1 MRLFA
6 RVSGVCECRRQGLAR
21 RQMGRDN
28 NGSIK
33 LRRFQVV
40 RPEKN
45 GLMAEQVVIQV
56 RDMIREGKLR
66 PGDRLPPERE
76 LAKRLGISRASLRHG
91 LRFLAAI
98 GVLTSRHGSGTYIAE
113 GPPALDSE
121 PLRMLA
127 ELHRFT
133 PDEMFEA
140 RKLLEVGLA
149 GLAAQHAQPDH
160 MAVMAEEV
168 TEMYATLDDPQEY
181 LVHDIRFH
189 RAVAAASGN
198 QILAALMNM
207 VSTAMYERRRATVQR
222 ATDLKESAEFHRK
235 IYRLIRAHKSD
246 EARAAMNEHLE
257 LAQRAFASEE
267 TSRAEEAKAEDLR
280 AKGGKRSR
288 ITQNAEH

>member
-1 MRLFA
+1 MTRSIAL
-6 RVSGVCECRRQGLAR
+6 
-21 RQMGRDN
+21 MGKIK
-28 NGSIK
+28 NGSVR
-33 LRRFQVV
+33 LRGFQVV

-56 RDMIREGKLR
+56 RAMIREGKLK

-76 LAKRLGISRASLRHG
+76 LAKRLGMSRASLRHG

-98 GVLTSRHGSGTYIAE
+98 GVLTSRHGSGTYISD

-127 ELHRFT
+127 DLHRFT

-149 GLAAQHAQPDH
+149 GLAAHNANDDH
-160 MAVMAEEV
+160 LATMADEV
-168 TEMYATLDDPQEY
+168 AEMYATLDDPQEY

-207 VSTAMYERRRATVQR
+207 VSTAMYERRQATVER

-235 IYRLIRAHKSD
+235 IYRMIRTGKAD
-246 EARAAMNEHLE
+246 EARQAMSDHLS
-257 LAQRAFASEE
+257 LAQQAFASEE
-267 TSRAEEAKAEDLR
+267 GSAPEALKSSEPSPRR
-280 AKGGKRSR
+280 AK
-288 ITQNAEH
+288 IA

>member
-1 MRLFA
+1 MA
-6 RVSGVCECRRQGLAR
+6 KDEHNAAG
-21 RQMGRDN
+21 
-28 NGSIK
+28 

-40 RPEKN
+40 GPIQE
-45 GLMAEQVVIQV
+45 GLMAEQVVLQV
-56 RDMIREGKLR
+56 REMIRQGSLK

-91 LRFLAAI
+91 LQSLATI

-127 ELHRFT
+127 ELHHFT

-149 GLAAQHAQPDH
+149 GMAAQNAQPEQL
-160 MAVMAEEV
+160 ATMAEEIS
-168 TEMYATLDDPQEY
+168 EMYATLEDPQQY

-207 VSTAMYERRRATVQR
+207 VSTAMYERRRATVER
-222 ATDLKESAEFHRK
+222 ATDLKESVEFHQR
-235 IYRLIRAHKSD
+235 IYRFIRAGKAN

-257 LAQRAFASEE
+257 LAQQAFASEE
-267 TSRAEEAKAEDLR
+267 TSKAGRPGRRAKASSSEAR
-280 AKGGKRSR
+280 RKS
-288 ITQNAEH
+288 

>member
-1 MRLFA
+1 MSRH
-6 RVSGVCECRRQGLAR
+6 G
-21 RQMGRDN
+21 

-76 LAKRLGISRASLRHG
+76 LSKRLGISRASLRHG

-98 GVLTSRHGSGTYIAE
+98 GVLTSRHGSGTYIAD

-121 PLRMLA
+121 PLRMMA

-133 PDEMFEA
+133 PNEMFEA

-149 GLAAQHAQPDH
+149 DLAARNASDEHL
-160 MAVMAEEV
+160 AVMSEEV
-168 TEMYATLDDPQEY
+168 AEMYATLDDPQEY

-189 RAVAAASGN
+189 RAIAAASGN

-207 VSTAMYERRRATVQR
+207 VSTAMYEQRSATVAR

-235 IYRLIRAHKSD
+235 IYRLIRAGKSD
-246 EARAAMNEHLE
+246 EARAAMNEHLDR
-257 LAQRAFASEE
+257 AQHAFETEEVSVNATGNGDRRPRAQ
-267 TSRAEEAKAEDLR
+267 
-280 AKGGKRSR
+280 
-288 ITQNAEH
+288 QNNPLKPHKH

>member
-1 MRLFA
+1 M
-6 RVSGVCECRRQGLAR
+6 S
-21 RQMGRDN
+21 RD
-28 NGSIK
+28 GMTSIK
-33 LRRFQVV
+33 LGRFSVV
-40 RPEKN
+40 KPQKN
-45 GLMAEQVVIQV
+45 GLLAEQVVIQV
-56 RDMIREGKLR
+56 REMIRQGTLK

-133 PDEMFEA
+133 PDEMFET

-160 MAVMAEEV
+160 LAVMAEEV
-168 TEMYATLDDPQEY
+168 AEMYAALNDPQEY

-235 IYRLIRAHKSD
+235 IYRLIRAGKSE
-246 EARAAMNEHLE
+246 EARVAMEEHLE

-267 TSRAEEAKAEDLR
+267 VSETDEDKVAKPRTVRRTPSR
-280 AKGGKRSR
+280 
-288 ITQNAEH
+288 TQPTR